1 MDQHPLTGV
10 TLSPMAR
17 RLSYSAR
24 YHHPAKTVYEALSS
38 REFWDAQMEEFRKLT
53 PQSDIESLT
62 VDDKGVDLVLK
73 QVLPRSELPAIA
85 QTVMKKDMIITRK
98 EFLGPFDPENTKGTY
113 DASIPA
119 GPGSLTGWQELFPT
133 ETGSTIRKTTE
144 VKVYIPFINGKLEQL
159 MLVNLVDLFRG
170 EAEFT
175 SGWIDANL

>member
-1 MDQHPLTGV
+1 
-10 TLSPMAR
+10 MAR

-24 YHHPAKTVYEALSS
+24 YHHAPKKVYEALSL

-53 PQSDIESLT
+53 PQSEIDSYT
-62 VDDKGVDLVLK
+62 FGDNGVDIVLK
-73 QVLPRSELPAIA
+73 QVLPRTELPPIA
-85 QTVMKKDMIITRK
+85 QTVMTKDMIITRT
-98 EFLGPFDPENTKGTY
+98 ESLGPFDPDSTKGTY
-113 DASIPA
+113 AASIPA
-119 GPGSLTGWQELFPT
+119 GPGSLTGVQELFPT
-133 ETGSTIRKTTE
+133 ETGCTIRRTTE